1 MGLRVSL
8 GNALFPEI
16 SEVVDFLVIV
26 FDIVVETDCLELL
39 IHGIGVVLID
49 LIVEFKRECL
59 YFLFGI

>member
-8 GNALFPEI
+8 GNAPFLEI

-49 LIVEFKRECL
+49 LVVEFNRECL